1 MNIHVAVFHYNSSQV
16 FLLNNTDDQGA
27 PYGLSWAGPTN
38 WVWKTV
44 WWSRA
49 RHRLLI
55 FLTLITWQRSMVD
68 KKSKRTSITLRCRT
82 TVLVPQ
88 SHPQQRNPIIVVR
101 CRIDG
106 VLLLPLL
113 CFTPQEIYCSD
124 NTPVPYTVVVDLKTR
139 SNTQSRNNYVLQKR
153 QKCVVGVRM
162 HSMHMCVTYSSLT
175 ISDSLRMDKRNNQKM
190 LTLRWSAVVSP
201 MNNFVNNFL
210 MVNPLLIQSLR

>member
-1 MNIHVAVFHYNSSQV
+1 
-16 FLLNNTDDQGA
+16 
-27 PYGLSWAGPTN
+27 
-38 WVWKTV
+38 
-44 WWSRA
+44 
-49 RHRLLI
+49 
-55 FLTLITWQRSMVD
+55 MVD